1 MSQKAILFDINSIYP
16 NSLVSK
22 IVEILR
28 KFQSDALQGFV
39 IGKIEVKNSAAFLLP
54 QIVHRKIG
62 EAEMAIISSTLFDD
76 VRLDVWLMLSTN
88 QPINAKSINK
98 KLANYH
104 AKIAFDVAN
113 ISAFQVLSQDNNYI
127 HLNEKPVV
135 QGLLQLFFIE
145 KYLGEGSLNA
155 FSIKF
160 QEKLWADETLFLM
173 EEGNKLLGM
182 NDDGVQILEFKVHSG
197 VSPE

>member
-1 MSQKAILFDINSIYP
+1 MSFDINTTYS

-39 IGKIEVKNSAAFLLP
+39 IGKVEVKKSKTFLLP

-62 EAEMAIISSTLFDD
+62 ETEMAIISSTLFDD
-76 VRLDVWLMLSTN
+76 VRLDVWLMSNTN
-88 QPINAKSINK
+88 QPTNAKSINK
-98 KLANYH
+98 NLANYH
-104 AKIAFDVAN
+104 AKIAFNVAN
-113 ISAFQVLSQDNNYI
+113 ISEFQVLSQDNNYI

-135 QGLLQLFFIE
+135 QGLLQLLFIE
-145 KYLGEGSLNA
+145 KYLGDGSLNA

-173 EEGNKLLGM
+173 EEGNKLLGL
-182 NDDGVQILEFKVHSG
+182 NEDSVQIFEFN
-197 VSPE
+197 PILI